1 MDCGFFIYSPEKEI
15 KTGYKLFGQKS
26 PMLIS
31 AHIKCIH
38 IYRLILWAAPN
49 DDVMWPIRNGA
60 LIKYENIKSRKGV
73 ENSSTFVFQ
82 MQVKRPLDKIKIVG
96 ISKSMNNYVVF
107 WFSFALKLRYFLILF
122 KFCELLKSG
131 ANSWHIRKKIIK
143 ETSKKNS
150 TKK

>member
-73 ENSSTFVFQ
+73 ENSSTFVFE
-82 MQVKRPLDKIKIVG
+82 MQVKRPL
-96 ISKSMNNYVVF
+96 N
-107 WFSFALKLRYFLILF
+107 
-122 KFCELLKSG
+122 
-131 ANSWHIRKKIIK
+131 KKIRWNIQK
-143 ETSKKNS
+143 YEQLCCVLVFFCAETSLFSHSIEILRIIEIWRKFVAHQENNNKRNP
-150 TKK
+150 